1 MEKTVILNIALNYG
15 GRDEILRAVGKIVKD
30 GDAPVDEEGF
40 KHYLDTAALPDPDL
54 LIMAGEQVE
63 GK

>member
-1 MEKTVILNIALNYG
+1 MEKIVILNIALNYD

-30 GDAPVDEEGF
+30 GAAPVDEEGF
-40 KHYLDTAALPDPDL
+40 KQYLDIAALPDPDL